1 LVSLPPPRLLGM
13 TASDGRTTMTTTKV
27 LALLVAGSAVAL
39 LSPATARGDSACVP
53 DAQRFCT
60 GVPFGEGRVMTCLQ
74 SRWSDLS
81 SACQQEI
88 QTIQN
93 RANQINSACATDVW
107 QYCPR
112 VRPGGGRL
120 LICLRS
126 HWDDLSSTCRDGAA
140 RLAEKATKLQQGC
153 SADIERLCPGIEPG
167 GGQIFLCLK
176 AQESKTSSQ
185 CQAAL
190 R

>member
-1 LVSLPPPRLLGM
+1 MRG
-13 TASDGRTTMTTTKV
+13 
-27 LALLVAGSAVAL
+27 LAVLVAGVAVVV
-39 LSPATARGDSACVP
+39 LSPPAARADSACIP
-53 DAQRFCT
+53 DARRFCE
-60 GVPFGEGRVMTCLQ
+60 GIPFGEGRVMTCLQ
-74 SRWSDLS
+74 SHSYDLS

-88 QTIQN
+88 QKIQN
-93 RANQINSACATDVW
+93 RANQINSACTNDVW

-112 VRPGGGRL
+112 VQPGGGRL

-126 HWDDLSSTCRDGAA
+126 HWNDLSSTCRDGAA
-140 RLAEKATKLQQGC
+140 KLVEKATKLQEGC
-153 SADIERLCPGIEPG
+153 GADIERLCPGIEAG

-185 CQAAL
+185 CRAAL